1 MLYKDVLNT
10 ISYQS
15 ETSVRFDI
23 ELPMI
28 IAELKYAISKEWVK
42 NIDDFLL
49 RRTYYGYMHYDKPDF
64 LRAVAT
70 QFKQMTNSNQ
80 SEESLLSKVVERL
93 GFMAKISN
101 ALDKQGGGILLCGDS
116 GGAFESI
123 TRYPYFAWNDGAFG
137 NVPQLGQ

>member
-1 MLYKDVLNT
+1 MTISEWPSDSQLHQLSERYHIARESILHIIETYGMLYKDVLNT

-42 NIDDFLL
+42 TLDDFLL

-93 GFMAKISN
+93 GVY
-101 ALDKQGGGILLCGDS
+101 G
-116 GGAFESI
+116 
-123 TRYPYFAWNDGAFG
+123 
-137 NVPQLGQ
+137 